1 MAKNHLARKPQTAD
15 TQTGKD
21 HGYRQKKKN
30 EPQAYWKMPPL
41 I

>member
-15 TQTGKD
+15 TQIGKD
-21 HGYRQKKKN
+21 HGSRQKKD